1 MAEFVPDDAEVGFWL
16 EGVPYFHRDKGGR
29 EYFDVELNKKG
40 HLQRAKKSIPLTDLR
55 CDSDSRKYFSVPS
68 GKIVIEKIS
77 RLEGRLYWGTET
89 NPPGKLFGPKRP
101 NTVVLGVVQPPSKLS
116 LALAKAGGIKNLDIS
131 TLVCGVGIDLE
142 GLISGGEEFSSLRSK
157 NSPSF
162 AALSQCSPYGR
173 KIAKSLIKV
182 AATRIFANP
191 SQAFMEPIANSI
203 DAYFPKRRIGKFG
216 MGFFSMLYWI
226 IPTQANDNPKARLEI
241 ENYSK
246 GECYVAVIT
255 FDSKEQTFR
264 LSVQSYPGCMVKTT
278 GALIKLYPVRDSFD
292 SIDMVRRFQFVQNI
306 DLVDRL
312 LTSSKSD
319 TLVNPVLFRRY
330 FQRKPAFF
338 FEDYATGI
346 PLRVLF
352 SSLLVP
358 SVSTKLIVGG
368 GEREDVYRP
377 SSVLSRQFSSR
388 SEEASFVISVGDV
401 IIWESSI
408 ESDERSKFVYEME
421 KDRPSSEWGKMK
433 ETYIP
438 VVILSLPGSTRMPV
452 SRDDFILDSGLRKKI
467 SDDFQTVLCPH
478 FKNLSLLE
486 RLVKEYAT
494 FTASDENAEV
504 METAMENYRKSRGIL
519 VPGKYAESIYAKAF
533 PGQEITGS
541 EFYDTFLLEKW
552 VNGAPRYE
560 PGGVSGLIGLAR
572 RAFGAAPSLPSVGR
586 WSGIEV
592 IFYPGD
598 STSEVTFAGTNT
610 FLFVPDYWLSLP
622 DWTSRLETS
631 FQGRRLWSP
640 QSKEIDDFKAGLKVA
655 KDLFGDLKE
664 LEIENAGQEELA
676 LMVAVMGSIKNKE
689 TYFDVQPWNY
699 ENAKEY
705 MNMFYQKFPEQFYF
719 IMTAWLTRLDKMQP
733 EYDYGSSK
741 PQLAGA
747 NPPIEYFDK
756 ITLDHPK
763 QKQYFSQVL
772 IWLCVNVNPKDT
784 LILPDTLIIFYMLLV
799 DSTNLIELAE
809 DFVEYFLCAKIIE
822 EIKFMAKEFKKKVEI
837 SPLIV
842 KGLVRDIKPIKRT
855 LLIHYEKLRDFWGNS
870 IAMSPKN
877 TLLSGIEDISY
888 LTKKYA
894 LASSTI
900 LDDPLPISDL
910 LSGKNIA
917 TFSVNDL
924 IGTLFR
930 TPYSGLDFYSKIGP
944 GPQPKLQILSI
955 AVNEATTK
963 PYHEA
968 VVTELFQN
976 SVDAIRASGNPED
989 NNPVFFG
996 VTFTDREV
1004 VFTIEDIVGMNED
1017 QFFHVGVPF
1026 LSSKTPSE
1034 LQTGEM
1040 GTGFFNVYRQ
1050 ASKVEIKT
1058 VKDGQILE
1066 CLDIPIRDAEGRVTD
1081 ITRTISTNHDPDEPS
1096 GTIIKLTISVASK
1109 EESLELSGKFITFI
1123 DLVTSKVP
1131 LDIQVI
1137 LNHNKY
1143 PLFKGKL
1150 YVDNPYY
1157 QIFRTGGGVPG
1168 LFCTKGI
1175 PVGYL
1180 SNVLSPE
1187 ENLNDFT
1194 GIVVNIKHQG
1204 YTPVHSRTKVNYS
1217 NSEVA
1222 SFIPMA
1228 KFITTME
1235 SYDRGRNRLNHTLSK
1250 SPLSQVIPPKGYDW
1264 SYYGGP
1270 RTAYSMNFYAFE
1282 NIGLTKKKGKEGP
1295 TAISFAS
1302 LVIEIAEKYGDEV
1315 PGDKIANDIS
1325 TLSGDAGD
1333 IIAKIRWMQK
1343 ELFDMVIGNLATW
1356 FRPKNTRDH
1365 SSIPTTLQEKPLDAK
1380 IVKWMTVYIQEY
1392 TSFLRKHFPD
1402 APKPPK
1408 IEVSVP
1414 KKMSMLGQYSPAE
1427 NTVEIYVKKYLEP
1440 DGLSDLR
1447 KFKKAKDP
1455 NLVTMSL
1462 TSELFKTYFFDADA
1476 VLPHECE
1483 HFRRKNAH
1491 HSGGVH
1497 SAMELDLFGLKK
1509 QYTFPEATMRI
1520 RSKMIEDGFWERV
1533 QKAL

>member
-16 EGVPYFHRDKGGR
+16 EGIPYFHRDKGGR

-40 HLQRAKKSIPLTDLR
+40 HLQRIKKSIPLTEPK
-55 CDSDSRKYFSVPS
+55 CDSVSRKYFSVPS

-101 NTVVLGVVQPPSKLS
+101 NTIVLGVEQPPSKIS
-116 LALAKAGGIKNLDIS
+116 LALAEAGGIKNLDIS

-142 GLISGGEEFSSLRSK
+142 ELVGARPSGLPKED
-157 NSPSF
+157 PSF
-162 AALSQCSPYGR
+162 ATLSRCSPYGR

-241 ENYSK
+241 ENYSE
-246 GECYVAVIT
+246 GECYVAVIN

-306 DLVDRL
+306 DLVDR
-312 LTSSKSD
+312 SPVRRVSSD

-330 FQRKPAFF
+330 FQRKPSFF

-346 PLRVLF
+346 PLKVLF

-368 GEREDVYRP
+368 GEREDVYYP
-377 SSVLSRQFSSR
+377 SRVLSRQFSSR

-494 FTASDENAEV
+494 FTASEENAEV
-504 METAMENYRKSRGIL
+504 METAMENYRKSRGVL

-552 VNGAPRYE
+552 VKGAPRY
-560 PGGVSGLIGLAR
+560 R
-572 RAFGAAPSLPSVGR
+572 TKGAAPSSVLTAFVPPL

-631 FQGRRLWSP
+631 FQDRRLWSP
-640 QSKEIDDFKAGLKVA
+640 QSKEIDDFKAGLEGLA
-655 KDLFGDLKE
+655 IASASQDE
-664 LEIENAGQEELA
+664 MA
-676 LMVAVMGSIKNKE
+676 LMVAVTGSIKNKE

-719 IMTAWLTRLDKMQP
+719 IMTAWLTRLAKMQP

-741 PQLAGA
+741 PYLSFGGA
-747 NPPIEYFDK
+747 THPINFFDK
-756 ITLDHPK
+756 ITLGHPK
-763 QKQYFSQVL
+763 QKQYFSQIL

-799 DSTNLIELAE
+799 DSANLIELAE

-822 EIKFMAKEFKKKVEI
+822 EIRQLAKISKKSVEI
-837 SPLIV
+837 SSLIV

-855 LLIHYEKLRDFWGNS
+855 LLIHYEKLRDLWGNS
-870 IAMSPKN
+870 MAMSPKEV
-877 TLLSGIEDISY
+877 LLSGIEDIGY

-894 LASSTI
+894 LASVVNPGG
-900 LDDPLPISDL
+900 PLPIFDL
-910 LSGKNIA
+910 LSGKTIA

-930 TPYSGLDFYSKIGP
+930 TPYSGLEFYSKIGP

-1050 ASKVEIKT
+1050 ASKVEIRT
-1058 VKDGQILE
+1058 VKDDQILE
-1066 CLDIPIRDAEGRVTD
+1066 CSDIPMRDAEGRVTD
-1081 ITRTISTNHDPDEPS
+1081 ITRTISTNRDPDEPS
-1096 GTIIKLTISVASK
+1096 GTIIKLTIPVASK

-1143 PLFKGKL
+1143 PLFRGRL

-1157 QIFRTGGGVPG
+1157 QIFRTGGGSPG

-1180 SNVLSPE
+1180 SHVLSPE

-1228 KFITTME
+1228 KFVTTMD
-1235 SYDRGRNRLNHTLSK
+1235 SHLIGRHRLNHTTSK
-1250 SPLSQVIPPKGYDW
+1250 SSLSQVIPPKGYDW

-1282 NIGLTKKKGKEGP
+1282 NIGLTKKKDKEGP

-1365 SSIPTTLQEKPLDAK
+1365 SSIPTTLQEKPLDPK
-1380 IVKWMTVYIQEY
+1380 LVKWMTVYIREY
-1392 TSFLRKHFPD
+1392 VFFIKKMFPD
-1402 APKPPK
+1402 APKTPK
-1408 IEVSVP
+1408 IEISVP